1 MAAQPSRIWR
11 HLGGGIHMILVM
23 PTGVRVLVVAALAGS
38 VVPADALAD
47 CPELEHLQSAYFE
60 ASQYVLLHSRKP
72 SPWEPRPPPTRE
84 LCESY
89 RRLSEATK
97 AWVEYARQTG
107 ELCRFSG
114 LLPMMEREYNN
125 AVRARDN
132 VCSGRPVQPVIFPA
146 ERGIRR

>member
-11 HLGGGIHMILVM
+11 HLGGGIHMILVI

-125 AVRARDN
+125 AVKARDN